1 MESYELFWINKVLP
15 DHNLKKWF
23 RFENFS
29 FDTQKDTSKLL
40 TLILL

>member
-15 DHNLKKWF
+15 TNPKKWF

-29 FDTQKDTSKLL
+29 FDTQKRHLKTARL
-40 TLILL
+40 